1 MSIRLM
7 TAGLAAAVLLSG
19 SALVQSAGEA
29 ANALRERL
37 LPVEPSVDGE
47 PLDAV
52 LERVLTDLATL
63 PDPPDRRPLI
73 ESLDTELRD
82 AVDAALAE
90 GRSEDA
96 LFGMESYLPHL
107 LPLIDAAAQQSWID
121 RYIATSGAAFEAH
134 PDWLGESGAAR
145 FHRELVAADQ
155 HDAAE
160 RVADA
165 HIAQLDAALIRL
177 EDVELPWA
185 LAEARLQARDMGRLD
200 AERGYRDQ
208 AAAWLLDHPNSRP
221 GDTLLDWSVAW
232 GPEER
237 ALAHRFMEILP
248 EDRLN
253 DAIFL
258 PFRDERRILS
268 LRLDIAEGRATPGE
282 AIEAVWQRPWSERR
296 RGIDDAA
303 DLLDAVIRD
312 LDGAGERDAAISLL
326 NTYQTMMLDSFG
338 VRLAVLWSELGD
350 CTRTRA
356 AVQLTVHADAPPRG
370 AALRL
375 DRGDDR
381 AERDQWDNVI
391 GHGLADT
398 QIARHQEGGWR
409 PRMGAAL
416 LACEGTGYAN
426 LAVEIQTRDDEIDGF
441 DRWENA
447 DHWLALWATLRDAD
461 DRRALE
467 AALWRR
473 LTRSENEWE
482 EGIVPALLVMDTG
495 RRHEMRDRL
504 QLMALMVR
512 GMPEADQANWAPI
525 YRALVWNQA
534 VELGADDRFAT
545 LLVLAATMPD

>member
-1 MSIRLM
+1 
-7 TAGLAAAVLLSG
+7 
-19 SALVQSAGEA
+19 
-29 ANALRERL
+29 
-37 LPVEPSVDGE
+37 
-47 PLDAV
+47 
-52 LERVLTDLATL
+52 
-63 PDPPDRRPLI
+63 
-73 ESLDTELRD
+73 
-82 AVDAALAE
+82 
-90 GRSEDA
+90 
-96 LFGMESYLPHL
+96 
-107 LPLIDAAAQQSWID
+107 
-121 RYIATSGAAFEAH
+121 
-134 PDWLGESGAAR
+134 
-145 FHRELVAADQ
+145 
-155 HDAAE
+155 
-160 RVADA
+160 
-165 HIAQLDAALIRL
+165 
-177 EDVELPWA
+177 
-185 LAEARLQARDMGRLD
+185 
-200 AERGYRDQ
+200 
-208 AAAWLLDHPNSRP
+208 
-221 GDTLLDWSVAW
+221 
-232 GPEER
+232 
-237 ALAHRFMEILP
+237 
-248 EDRLN
+248 
-253 DAIFL
+253 
-258 PFRDERRILS
+258 
-268 LRLDIAEGRATPGE
+268 
-282 AIEAVWQRPWSERR
+282 
-296 RGIDDAA
+296 
-303 DLLDAVIRD
+303 
-312 LDGAGERDAAISLL
+312 
-326 NTYQTMMLDSFG
+326 
-338 VRLAVLWSELGD
+338 
-350 CTRTRA
+350 
-356 AVQLTVHADAPPRG
+356 VQLTVHADAPPRG